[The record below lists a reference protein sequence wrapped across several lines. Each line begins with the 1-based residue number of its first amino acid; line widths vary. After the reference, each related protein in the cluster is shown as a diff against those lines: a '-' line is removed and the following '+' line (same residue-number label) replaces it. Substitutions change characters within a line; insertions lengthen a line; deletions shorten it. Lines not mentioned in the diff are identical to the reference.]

1 MPDPIADSSALTSIS
16 TANAVAPKL
25 PPLPASPYSHPELF
39 RPPLVYPDVPF
50 HEMLARTA
58 LRVPERAAI
67 YWRDMMLTYR
77 ELYSLVRSAAAA
89 LHDLGLRKGDRL
101 CLLMANRPEYA
112 IAWAAASM
120 LGVVLSPMNPSYK
133 EREVAYQLEN
143 SGAVAILVQ
152 RDLLPLVQAARG
164 QTPALRHILVT
175 GAEDVA
181 DDASSAV
188 SFGRLIRSYSPERAP
203 VVHVRGDDLLALP
216 YSSGT
221 TGLPKGVMLTHHN
234 IVVNFHQFISAAR
247 VTEQD
252 VFLVFLPLYHIYG
265 VALLGQATF
274 CGATLVLM
282 ERFVPDDAFSLIAR
296 RGVTILPVAPP
307 VLLAFAAMPGLSR
320 DLFPKVRHILC
331 AAAPMAVGP
340 AAKVAETTG
349 IPVLQAYGMTEASPL
364 THHSPL
370 EPEHIKLASGGIP
383 VSDTEQQVVDLETGE
398 RALPPGEVGEI
409 CVRGPQIMR
418 GYWQAESETARVLR
432 DGWYRTGDVGYVDEQ
447 GYVFIVDRAKE
458 MIKYKAFGI
467 APAEL
472 EAVLLEHPAVR
483 DAAVIGMPDAEAG
496 ELPRAY
502 VALREG
508 ATPSAEELMAFANDK
523 LANYKSIRQLVFV
536 ESIPKTPS
544 GKILRRELK
553 ALAQA
558 EG

>member
-1 MPDPIADSSALTSIS
+1 
-16 TANAVAPKL
+16 
-25 PPLPASPYSHPELF
+25 
-39 RPPLVYPDVPF
+39 
-50 HEMLARTA
+50 
-58 LRVPERAAI
+58 
-67 YWRDMMLTYR
+67 
-77 ELYSLVRSAAAA
+77 
-89 LHDLGLRKGDRL
+89 
-101 CLLMANRPEYA
+101 
-112 IAWAAASM
+112 
-120 LGVVLSPMNPSYK
+120 
-133 EREVAYQLEN
+133 
-143 SGAVAILVQ
+143 
-152 RDLLPLVQAARG
+152 
-164 QTPALRHILVT
+164 
-175 GAEDVA
+175 
-181 DDASSAV
+181 
-188 SFGRLIRSYSPERAP
+188 
-203 VVHVRGDDLLALP
+203 VHVRGDDLLALP

-221 TGLPKGVMLTHHN
+221 TGLPKGVMLTHRN
-234 IVVNFHQFISAAR
+234 IVVNFHQFISSAR

-274 CGATLVLM
+274 SGSALVLM
-282 ERFVPDDAFSLIAR
+282 ERFVPDEAFSLIKK

-307 VLLAFAAMPGLSR
+307 VLLAFAGMPALSR

-340 AAKVAETTG
+340 AAKVVEMTG

-364 THHSPL
+364 THHSPID
-370 EPEHIKLASGGIP
+370 PEHIKLASGGIP
-383 VSDTEQQVVDLETGE
+383 VDDTEQKVVDLETGE
-398 RALPPGEVGEI
+398 RILPPGEVGEI
-409 CVRGPQIMR
+409 CVRGPQVMR
-418 GYWQAESETARVLR
+418 GYWQAESETVRVLR
-432 DGWYRTGDVGYVDEQ
+432 DGWYHTGDVGYVDEQ

-483 DAAVIGMPDAEAG
+483 DAAVIGVPDVEAG

-502 VALREG
+502 VSLREG
-508 ATPSAEELMAFANDK
+508 HTPSAEELIAFANGK

-558 EG
+558 HS

>member
-1 MPDPIADSSALTSIS
+1 MQDSLSGNLTPSIS
-16 TANAVAPKL
+16 TTNASVSGAAA
-25 PPLPASPYSHPELF
+25 LPATPYSHPEFF

-50 HEMLARTA
+50 HEMLSRTV
-58 LRVPERAAI
+58 LRVPDRPAI

-77 ELYSLVRSAAAA
+77 ELHSLVRSAAAA

-101 CLLMANRPEYA
+101 CLLLPNRPEYS
-112 IAWAAASM
+112 IAWMAASM

-133 EREVAYQLEN
+133 EREIAYQLEN
-143 SGAVAILVQ
+143 TGAVAILVQ
-152 RDLLPLVQAARG
+152 RDLLPLVQTVRG
-164 QTPALRHILVT
+164 HAPALRHILVT
-175 GAEDVA
+175 GSEDVTG
-181 DDASSAV
+181 DSSAIP
-188 SFGRLIRSYSPERAP
+188 FGRLIRSYSPERAP

-221 TGLPKGVMLTHHN
+221 TGLPKGVMLTHRN
-234 IVVNFHQFISAAR
+234 IVVNFHQFISSAR

-274 CGATLVLM
+274 SGSALVLM
-282 ERFVPDDAFSLIAR
+282 ERFVPDDAFSLIKK

-307 VLLAFAAMPGLSR
+307 VLLAFAGMQNLSR

-340 AAKVAETTG
+340 AARVAEVTG

-364 THHSPL
+364 THHSPVD
-370 EPEHIKLASGGIP
+370 PEHIKLASGGIP
-383 VSDTEQQVVDLETGE
+383 VNDTEQKVVDLETGE
-398 RALPPGEVGEI
+398 RILPPGEVGEI
-409 CVRGPQIMR
+409 CVRGPQVMR

-432 DGWYRTGDVGYVDEQ
+432 DGWYHTGDVGYVDGQ

-483 DAAVIGMPDAEAG
+483 DAAVIGVPDTEAG

-502 VALREG
+502 VSLREG
-508 ATPSAEELMAFANDK
+508 HAPSAEDLMTFANEK

-536 ESIPKTPS
+536 DNIPKTPS

-553 ALAQA
+553 ALAQT
-558 EG
+558 EL